1 MTVSDSGV
9 GVLWVTLPEV
19 AVIVIAYVPGG
30 VPGLPF
36 PPPPPC
42 SPPPHD
48 MRMTRNSK
56 VTAPLRARAPLLSVR
71 ANHSM
76 PAIGNVNV
84 NIEKAKFVVR
94 GIAAVV

>member
-9 GVLWVTLPEV
+9 AVLWVTVPEV

-48 MRMTRNSK
+48 MKRTRNDK
-56 VTAPLRARAPLLSVR
+56 VSTPLKVRVPLVSVR
-71 ANHSM
+71 ANHST
-76 PAIGNVNV
+76 PAIGNMNMNV
-84 NIEKAKFVVR
+84 EKAKLVIR

>member
-1 MTVSDSGV
+1 M
-9 GVLWVTLPEV
+9 LWVTDPQV
-19 AVIVIAYVPGG
+19 ALIVMVYVPGG

-36 PPPPPC
+36 PPPPPPC

-48 MRMTRNSK
+48 MKRTRNIK
-56 VTAPLRARAPLLSVR
+56 VTAPLRVRAPLVSVR

-76 PAIGNVNV
+76 AAIGNMKVNV
-84 NIEKAKFVVR
+84 EKAKLLAR

>member
-9 GVLWVTLPEV
+9 AVLWVTVPEV

-56 VTAPLRARAPLLSVR
+56 VTAPLRVRVRLVSVR

-76 PAIGNVNV
+76 PAIGNRNM
-84 NIEKAKFVVR
+84 NIEKAKLVAR